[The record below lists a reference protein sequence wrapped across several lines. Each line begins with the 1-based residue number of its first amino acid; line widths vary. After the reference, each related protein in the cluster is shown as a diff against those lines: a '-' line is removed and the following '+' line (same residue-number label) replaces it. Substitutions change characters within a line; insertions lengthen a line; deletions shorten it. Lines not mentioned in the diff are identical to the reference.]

1 MSTKLFVGGLS
12 WGTTEDSLRQA
23 FGAFG
28 EITEAKVITDRE
40 TGRSRGFG
48 FVAFTNEESAK
59 EAIEKMNGAV
69 VDGRQIRV
77 NASEAR
83 PEGESRGP
91 RPGGFG
97 GGRSGGGGGYGGGG
111 DRGGYGGGDRGGG
124 YGGGGGRSGGG
135 YGGGGDRGGY
145 GGGGGG
151 GYGGGGR
158 SGGGY
163 GRGGYE
169 G

>member
-23 FGAFG
+23 FGSFG

-48 FVAFTNEESAK
+48 FVAFTTEEAAK

-91 RPGGFG
+91 RSGGFG
-97 GGRSGGGGGYGGGG
+97 GGK
-111 DRGGYGGGDRGGG
+111 RGGG
-124 YGGGGGRSGGG
+124 YGGGNR
-135 YGGGGDRGGY
+135 
-145 GGGGGG
+145 
-151 GYGGGGR
+151 
-158 SGGGY
+158 GGGY